1 MQERKQNPWHA
12 FTQFDITVPCSATY
26 FLEVGAAVSLKLA
39 IKRTRRC
46 KKTVQIVTFRNFS
59 NVKMEECDKEV
70 WNVFNQFD
78 IIKTCSSTYR
88 PQVGARVSLKVAT
101 KGSPRGKKN
110 FEKLDF

>member
-1 MQERKQNPWHA
+1 
-12 FTQFDITVPCSATY
+12 
-26 FLEVGAAVSLKLA
+26 
-39 IKRTRRC
+39 
-46 KKTVQIVTFRNFS
+46 
-59 NVKMEECDKEV
+59 MEECDKEV